1 MPKKISFVTVVLAIA
16 VLLFIAINAIDSDN
30 TEVAD
35 SIATSTE
42 STTSSPSES
51 LLTTDSPILTE
62 QSIDVAQ
69 VITTVEAQTKVVATL
84 GIGSGPGDIA
94 FEECVECEPLLPWA
108 PVQLNDGRIIIADGV
123 NHRWV
128 LLSDGESSEYEW
140 PNSVV
145 ASAQPVIDDADRVYV
160 IVQGPLGKGGEN
172 QAELWVYEVTNFAEP
187 ILRYPA
193 SSIFGSTID
202 LSPEGVSINGVL
214 IDGLTP
220 QIKDRPQ
227 VAFVSFDTSDPDDS
241 TRVKVTWPGHT
252 TNTFIYGEG
261 ESPELFG
268 PMPALEQGDVLMQL
282 LIDGQYFVDRLSV
295 DGTVTRMGVAPNGS
309 VFGAA
314 WADPTGFLQLE
325 PDIPSTRWQIVHYVL
340 ADLM

>member
-1 MPKKISFVTVVLAIA
+1 MPKKISFVTVAVAIA
-16 VLLFIAINAIDSDN
+16 VLLFIAINAINSDN

-35 SIATSTE
+35 SIATSTAATDS
-42 STTSSPSES
+42 STSQSPP
-51 LLTTDSPILTE
+51 TTDSPLLAE

-69 VITTVEAQTKVVATL
+69 VIMTVEAQTKVVATL
-84 GIGSGPGDIA
+84 GVGSGPGEVS
-94 FEECVECEPLLPWA
+94 FEECDDCEPLLPWA
-108 PVQLNDGRIIIADGV
+108 PVRLNDGRIILADGV

-128 LLSDGESSEYEW
+128 LLSDGESSEFVW
-140 PNSVV
+140 PGSVV

-160 IVQGPLGKGGEN
+160 IMQGPLGKGGET
-172 QAELWVYEVTNFAEP
+172 QAELWVYEATNFAEP
-187 ILRYPA
+187 ILRNPA
-193 SSIFGSTID
+193 STIFGSTID
-202 LSPEGVSINGVL
+202 LSLEGVSINGVL

-227 VAFVSFDTSDPDDS
+227 VELVSFDTSDPDDS
-241 TRVKVTWPGHT
+241 TRVKVIWPGHT

-268 PMPALEQGDVLMQL
+268 PMPALEQGDVFMQL

-295 DGTVTRMGVAPNGS
+295 DGTVTRMAVAPNGS
-309 VFGAA
+309 ISGAA

-325 PDIPSTRWQIVHYVL
+325 LDVPSTRWQIVHYDL
-340 ADLM
+340 PDLM

>member
-1 MPKKISFVTVVLAIA
+1 MPKKISFVTGVVAIA
-16 VLLFIAINAIDSDN
+16 VLLFLAINATNSDN

-42 STTSSPSES
+42 ATTSSTSES
-51 LLTTDSPILTE
+51 PPTTDSPILAE

-84 GIGSGPGDIA
+84 GIGSGPGEIA
-94 FEECVECEPLLPWA
+94 FEECVECEPVLPWA
-108 PVQLNDGRIIIADGV
+108 PVQLNDGRIILADGV

-128 LLSDGESSEYEW
+128 LLNVGESSEFEW

-145 ASAQPVIDDADRVYV
+145 ASAQPVIDDDDRVYV
-160 IVQGPLGKGGEN
+160 IVQGPLGKGGET
-172 QAELWVYEVTNFAEP
+172 QAELWVYEATNFAEP

-193 SSIFGSTID
+193 STIFGSTIY

-227 VAFVSFDTSDPDDS
+227 VAFVSFDTGDPDDS

-295 DGTVTRMGVAPNGS
+295 DGTFTRMGVTHNGS
-309 VFGAA
+309 AFGAA
-314 WADPTGFLQLE
+314 WADQTGFLQLE
-325 PDIPSTRWQIVHYVL
+325 PDVPSTRWQIVHY
-340 ADLM
+340 DLPNLM

>member
-1 MPKKISFVTVVLAIA
+1 MPKKISFVTVAVAIA
-16 VLLFIAINAIDSDN
+16 VLLFIAINAINSDN

-35 SIATSTE
+35 SIATSTAATDS
-42 STTSSPSES
+42 STSQSPP
-51 LLTTDSPILTE
+51 TTDSPLLAE

-69 VITTVEAQTKVVATL
+69 VIMTVEAQTKVVATL
-84 GIGSGPGDIA
+84 GVGSGPGEVS
-94 FEECVECEPLLPWA
+94 FEECDDCEPLLPWA
-108 PVQLNDGRIIIADGV
+108 PVRLNDGRIILADGV

-128 LLSDGESSEYEW
+128 LLNDGESSEFEW

-145 ASAQPVIDDADRVYV
+145 ASAQPVIDDADRVYM
-160 IVQGPLGKGGEN
+160 IVQGQLGKGGET
-172 QAELWVYEVTNFAEP
+172 QAELWVYEATNFAEP
-187 ILRYPA
+187 ILRNPA
-193 SSIFGSTID
+193 STIFGSTID
-202 LSPEGVSINGVL
+202 LSLEGVSINGVL

-227 VAFVSFDTSDPDDS
+227 VEFVSFDTSDPDDS
-241 TRVKVTWPGHT
+241 TRVKVIWPGHT

-268 PMPALEQGDVLMQL
+268 PMPALEQGDVFMQL

-295 DGTVTRMGVAPNGS
+295 DGTVTRMAVAPNGS
-309 VFGAA
+309 ISGAA

-325 PDIPSTRWQIVHYVL
+325 LDVPSTRWQIVHYDL
-340 ADLM
+340 PDLM

>member
-1 MPKKISFVTVVLAIA
+1 MPKKISFVTGVVAIA
-16 VLLFIAINAIDSDN
+16 VLLFLAINAINSDN

-35 SIATSTE
+35 TIATSTE
-42 STTSSPSES
+42 ATTSSTSES
-51 LLTTDSPILTE
+51 PPTTDSPILAE

-108 PVQLNDGRIIIADGV
+108 PVQLNDGRIILADGV

-160 IVQGPLGKGGEN
+160 IVQGPLGKGGGT
-172 QAELWVYEVTNFAEP
+172 QAELWVYEATNFAEP

-193 SSIFGSTID
+193 TPIFSSTID
-202 LSPEGVSINGVL
+202 LSPEGVSINGQLV
-214 IDGLTP
+214 DGLVP
-220 QIKDRPQ
+220 EIKDRPH
-227 VAFVSFDTSDPDDS
+227 VEFVSFDTSDPNDS
-241 TRVKVTWPGHT
+241 TQVKVTWSDHT
-252 TNTFIYGEG
+252 TNTFVYSEG

-268 PMPALEQGDVLMQL
+268 SMPALDQGDVLMRL
-282 LIDGQYFVDRLSV
+282 LIDGQFFIDRLSV
-295 DGTVTRMGVAPNGS
+295 DGSVTRMAVASSGA

-314 WADPTGFLQLE
+314 WANSQGFLQLE
-325 PDIPSTRWQIVHYVL
+325 TDVPSTQWKIVHY
-340 ADLM
+340 DLPELM

>member
-1 MPKKISFVTVVLAIA
+1 MPKKISFVTVAVAIA
-16 VLLFIAINAIDSDN
+16 VLLFIAINAINSDN

-35 SIATSTE
+35 SIATSTAATDS
-42 STTSSPSES
+42 STSQSPP
-51 LLTTDSPILTE
+51 TTDSPLLAE

-69 VITTVEAQTKVVATL
+69 VIMTVEAQTKVVATL
-84 GIGSGPGDIA
+84 GVGSGPGEVS
-94 FEECVECEPLLPWA
+94 FEECDDCEPLLPWA
-108 PVQLNDGRIIIADGV
+108 PVRLNDGRIILADGV

-128 LLSDGESSEYEW
+128 LLNDGESSEFEW
-140 PNSVV
+140 PNSVF

-160 IVQGPLGKGGEN
+160 IMQGPLGKGGET
-172 QAELWVYEVTNFAEP
+172 QAELWVYEATNFAEP
-187 ILRYPA
+187 ILRNPA
-193 SSIFGSTID
+193 STIFGSTID
-202 LSPEGVSINGVL
+202 LSLEGVSINGVL

-227 VAFVSFDTSDPDDS
+227 VELVSFDTSDPDDS
-241 TRVKVTWPGHT
+241 TRVKVIWPGHT

-268 PMPALEQGDVLMQL
+268 PMPALEQGDVFMQL

-295 DGTVTRMGVAPNGS
+295 DGTVTRMAVAPNGS
-309 VFGAA
+309 ISGAA

-325 PDIPSTRWQIVHYVL
+325 LDVPSTRWQIVHYDL
-340 ADLM
+340 PDLM

>member
-1 MPKKISFVTVVLAIA
+1 MPKKISLVTVAIA
-16 VLLFIAINAIDSDN
+16 VMLFIAINAINSDN
-30 TEVAD
+30 IEVVD

-42 STTSSPSES
+42 ATTSSTSES
-51 LLTTDSPILTE
+51 PPTIDSPIPAE

-69 VITTVEAQTKVVATL
+69 VITTVEAQTKVIATL
-84 GIGSGPGDIA
+84 GVGSGPGEIA
-94 FEECVECEPLLPWA
+94 LEECVDCEPLRPLA
-108 PVQLNDGRIIIADGV
+108 PVQMSDGRIVIADGV

-128 LLSDGESSEYEW
+128 ILKDGESSEFVW
-140 PNSVV
+140 PNSAI

-160 IVQGPLGKGGEN
+160 IMQGPFGVDGVN
-172 QAELWVYEVTNFAEP
+172 VAELWVYEATNFAEP

-202 LSPEGVSINGVL
+202 LSPEGVSINGLL

-227 VAFVSFDTSDPDDS
+227 VEFVSFDTSDPDDS
-241 TRVKVTWPGHT
+241 TRVKVTWSGHT
-252 TNTFIYGEG
+252 TNTFIYSRG

-268 PMPALEQGDVLMQL
+268 PMPALDQGDVLMQL

-295 DGTVTRMGVAPNGS
+295 DGTVTRMAVAPNGS

-325 PDIPSTRWQIVHYVL
+325 LDVSSTQWQIVQYDL
-340 ADLM
+340 PDLM

>member
-1 MPKKISFVTVVLAIA
+1 MSKKISFVTVSVAIA
-16 VLLFIAINAIDSDN
+16 ALLFIAINAINSDN

-42 STTSSPSES
+42 ATTSPTSES
-51 LLTTDSPILTE
+51 PPTIDSPIPAE

-84 GIGSGPGDIA
+84 GVGSGPGEVS
-94 FEECVECEPLLPWA
+94 FEECDDCEPLLPWA
-108 PVQLNDGRIIIADGV
+108 PVRLNDGRIILADGV

-128 LLSDGESSEYEW
+128 LLNDGESSEFVW
-140 PNSVV
+140 PDSVV

-160 IVQGPLGKGGEN
+160 IVQGPLGKGGET
-172 QAELWVYEVTNFAEP
+172 QAELWVYEATNFAEP

-202 LSPEGVSINGVL
+202 LSPEHVSINGVL

-220 QIKDRPQ
+220 QIKDHPQ
-227 VAFVSFDTSDPDDS
+227 VEFVSFDTTDPDDS

-261 ESPELFG
+261 ESPEPFG
-268 PMPALEQGDVLMQL
+268 PMPTLEQGDVLMQL

-295 DGTVTRMGVAPNGS
+295 DGTVTRMAVAPNGS

-325 PDIPSTRWQIVHYVL
+325 LDVSSTQWQIVQYDL
-340 ADLM
+340 PDLM

>member
-1 MPKKISFVTVVLAIA
+1 MPKKTSFVTVVLAIA

-325 PDIPSTRWQIVHYVL
+325 PDVPSTRWQIVHYVL

>member
-1 MPKKISFVTVVLAIA
+1 MPKKISFVTVAVAIA
-16 VLLFIAINAIDSDN
+16 VLLFIAINAINSDN

-35 SIATSTE
+35 SIATSTAATDS
-42 STTSSPSES
+42 STSQSPP
-51 LLTTDSPILTE
+51 TTDSPLLAE

-69 VITTVEAQTKVVATL
+69 VIMTVEAQTKVVATL
-84 GIGSGPGDIA
+84 GVGSGPGEVS
-94 FEECVECEPLLPWA
+94 FEECDDCEPLLPWA
-108 PVQLNDGRIIIADGV
+108 PVRLNDGRIILADGV

-128 LLSDGESSEYEW
+128 LLSDGESSEFVW
-140 PNSVV
+140 PGSVV

-160 IVQGPLGKGGEN
+160 IMQGPLGKGGET
-172 QAELWVYEVTNFAEP
+172 QAELWVYEATNFAEP
-187 ILRYPA
+187 ILRNPA
-193 SSIFGSTID
+193 STIFGSTID
-202 LSPEGVSINGVL
+202 LSLEGVSINGVL

-227 VAFVSFDTSDPDDS
+227 VEFVSFDTSDPDDS
-241 TRVKVTWPGHT
+241 TRVKVIWPGHT

-268 PMPALEQGDVLMQL
+268 PMPALEQGDVFMQL

-295 DGTVTRMGVAPNGS
+295 DGTVTRMAVAPNGS
-309 VFGAA
+309 ISGAA

-325 PDIPSTRWQIVHYVL
+325 LDVPSTRWQIVHYDL
-340 ADLM
+340 PDLM

>member
-1 MPKKISFVTVVLAIA
+1 MPKKISFVTGVVAIA
-16 VLLFIAINAIDSDN
+16 VLLFIAINAINSDN
-30 TEVAD
+30 AEVAD

-42 STTSSPSES
+42 TTTSSPSES
-51 LLTTDSPILTE
+51 LPTTVSPILAE

-84 GIGSGPGDIA
+84 GVGSSPGEIA

-108 PVQLNDGRIIIADGV
+108 PVQLNDGRIILADGV

-128 LLSDGESSEYEW
+128 LLNGGESSEFEW

-145 ASAQPVIDDADRVYV
+145 ASAQPVIDDDDRVYV
-160 IVQGPLGKGGEN
+160 IVQGPLGKGGGT
-172 QAELWVYEVTNFAEP
+172 QAEMWVYEATNFAEP

-202 LSPEGVSINGVL
+202 LSPEGVSISGVL

-227 VAFVSFDTSDPDDS
+227 VEFVSFDTSDPDDS

-252 TNTFIYGEG
+252 TNSFIYGEG

-295 DGTVTRMGVAPNGS
+295 DGTVTRMAVAPNGS
-309 VFGAA
+309 IFGAA

-325 PDIPSTRWQIVHYVL
+325 LDVPSTRWQIVHY
-340 ADLM
+340 DLPNLM

>member
-1 MPKKISFVTVVLAIA
+1 MPKKTSFVTVVLAIA

-42 STTSSPSES
+42 ATTSSPSES

-62 QSIDVAQ
+62 QSIVVAQ
-69 VITTVEAQTKVVATL
+69 VITTVEAQTKVAATL
-84 GIGSGPGDIA
+84 GIGSGPGDIS

-108 PVQLNDGRIIIADGV
+108 PVQLNDGRIILADGV

-128 LLSDGESSEYEW
+128 LLNGGESSEFEW

-145 ASAQPVIDDADRVYV
+145 ASAQPVIDDDDRVYV
-160 IVQGPLGKGGEN
+160 IVQGPLGKGGGT
-172 QAELWVYEVTNFAEP
+172 QAELWVYEATNFAEP

-214 IDGLTP
+214 INGLTP

-227 VAFVSFDTSDPDDS
+227 VEFVSFDTSDPDDS
-241 TRVKVTWPGHT
+241 TRVKVIWPGHT

-268 PMPALEQGDVLMQL
+268 PMPALEQGDVFMQL

-295 DGTVTRMGVAPNGS
+295 DGTVTRMAVAPNGS
-309 VFGAA
+309 IIGAA
-314 WADPTGFLQLE
+314 WADLTGFLQLE
-325 PDIPSTRWQIVHYVL
+325 LAVPSTRWQIVHYDL
-340 ADLM
+340 PDLM

>member
-16 VLLFIAINAIDSDN
+16 VLLFIAINAINSDN

-42 STTSSPSES
+42 ATTSSPSES

-62 QSIDVAQ
+62 QSIVVAQ
-69 VITTVEAQTKVVATL
+69 VITTVEAQTKVAATL
-84 GIGSGPGDIA
+84 GIGSGPGDIS

-108 PVQLNDGRIIIADGV
+108 PVQLTDGRIIIADGV

-145 ASAQPVIDDADRVYV
+145 ASAQPVIDDDDRVYV
-160 IVQGPLGKGGEN
+160 IVQGPLGKGGGT
-172 QAELWVYEVTNFAEP
+172 QAELWVYEATNFAEP

-193 SSIFGSTID
+193 STIFGSTID

-227 VAFVSFDTSDPDDS
+227 VELVSFDTIDPDDS

-268 PMPALEQGDVLMQL
+268 SMPALEQGDVLMQL

-295 DGTVTRMGVAPNGS
+295 DGTVTRMAVAPNGS
-309 VFGAA
+309 IFGAA

-325 PDIPSTRWQIVHYVL
+325 LDVPSTRWQIVHYDL
-340 ADLM
+340 PDLM

>member
-1 MPKKISFVTVVLAIA
+1 MPKKTSFVTVVLAIA

>member
-1 MPKKISFVTVVLAIA
+1 MPKKISFVTVAVAIA
-16 VLLFIAINAIDSDN
+16 VLLFIAINAINSDN

-35 SIATSTE
+35 SIATSTAATDS
-42 STTSSPSES
+42 STSQSPP
-51 LLTTDSPILTE
+51 TTDSPLLAE

-69 VITTVEAQTKVVATL
+69 VIMTVEAQTKVVATL
-84 GIGSGPGDIA
+84 GVGSGPGEVS
-94 FEECVECEPLLPWA
+94 FEECDDCEPLLPWA
-108 PVQLNDGRIIIADGV
+108 PVRLNDGRIILADGV

-128 LLSDGESSEYEW
+128 LLNDGESSEFVW
-140 PNSVV
+140 PGSVV

-160 IVQGPLGKGGEN
+160 IMQGPLGKGGET
-172 QAELWVYEVTNFAEP
+172 QAELWVYEATNFAEP

-193 SSIFGSTID
+193 STIFGSTID
-202 LSPEGVSINGVL
+202 LSLEGVSINGVL

-227 VAFVSFDTSDPDDS
+227 VEFVSFDTSDPDDS
-241 TRVKVTWPGHT
+241 TRVKVIWPGHT

-268 PMPALEQGDVLMQL
+268 PMPALEQGDVFMQL

-295 DGTVTRMGVAPNGS
+295 DGTVTRMAVAPNGS
-309 VFGAA
+309 ISGAA

-325 PDIPSTRWQIVHYVL
+325 LDVPSTRWQIVHYDL
-340 ADLM
+340 PDLM

>member
-1 MPKKISFVTVVLAIA
+1 MPKKISFVTVAVAIA
-16 VLLFIAINAIDSDN
+16 VLLFIAINAINSDN

-35 SIATSTE
+35 SIATSTAATDS
-42 STTSSPSES
+42 STSQSPP
-51 LLTTDSPILTE
+51 TTDSPLLAE

-69 VITTVEAQTKVVATL
+69 VIMTVEAQTKVVATL
-84 GIGSGPGDIA
+84 GVGSGPGEVS
-94 FEECVECEPLLPWA
+94 FEECDDCEPLLPWA
-108 PVQLNDGRIIIADGV
+108 PVRLNDGRIILADGV

-128 LLSDGESSEYEW
+128 LLNDGESSEFVW
-140 PNSVV
+140 PGSVV

-160 IVQGPLGKGGEN
+160 IMQGPLGKGGET
-172 QAELWVYEVTNFAEP
+172 QAELWVYEATNFAEP
-187 ILRYPA
+187 ILRNPA
-193 SSIFGSTID
+193 STIFGSTID
-202 LSPEGVSINGVL
+202 LSLEGVSINGVL

-227 VAFVSFDTSDPDDS
+227 VEFVSFDTSDPDDS
-241 TRVKVTWPGHT
+241 TRVKVIWPGHT

-268 PMPALEQGDVLMQL
+268 PMPDLEQGDVFMQL

-295 DGTVTRMGVAPNGS
+295 DGTVTRMAVAPNGS
-309 VFGAA
+309 ISGAA

-325 PDIPSTRWQIVHYVL
+325 LDVPSTRWQIVHYDL
-340 ADLM
+340 PDLM

>member
-1 MPKKISFVTVVLAIA
+1 MPKKISFVTVAVAIA
-16 VLLFIAINAIDSDN
+16 VLLFIAINAINSDN

-35 SIATSTE
+35 SIATSTAATDS
-42 STTSSPSES
+42 STSQSPP
-51 LLTTDSPILTE
+51 TTDSPLLAE

-69 VITTVEAQTKVVATL
+69 VIMTVEAQTKVVATL
-84 GIGSGPGDIA
+84 GVGSGPGEVS
-94 FEECVECEPLLPWA
+94 FEECDDCEPLLPWA
-108 PVQLNDGRIIIADGV
+108 PVRLNDGRIILADGV

-128 LLSDGESSEYEW
+128 LLNDGESSEFVW
-140 PNSVV
+140 PGSVV

-160 IVQGPLGKGGEN
+160 IMQGPLGKGGET
-172 QAELWVYEVTNFAEP
+172 QAELWVYEATNFAEP
-187 ILRYPA
+187 ILRNPA
-193 SSIFGSTID
+193 STIFGSTID
-202 LSPEGVSINGVL
+202 LSLEGVSINGVL

-227 VAFVSFDTSDPDDS
+227 VEFVSFDTSDPDDS
-241 TRVKVTWPGHT
+241 TRVKVIWPGHT

-268 PMPALEQGDVLMQL
+268 PMPALEQGDVFMQL

-295 DGTVTRMGVAPNGS
+295 DGTVTRMAVAPNGS
-309 VFGAA
+309 ISGAA

-325 PDIPSTRWQIVHYVL
+325 LDVPSTRWQIVHYDL
-340 ADLM
+340 PDLM

>member
-1 MPKKISFVTVVLAIA
+1 MPKKTSFVTVVLAIA

-160 IVQGPLGKGGEN
+160 IVQGPLGKGDET
-172 QAELWVYEVTNFAEP
+172 QAELWVYEATNFAEP

-268 PMPALEQGDVLMQL
+268 PRPALEQGDVLMQL

-325 PDIPSTRWQIVHYVL
+325 PDVPSTRWQIVHYVL

>member
-1 MPKKISFVTVVLAIA
+1 MPKKISFVTVAVAIA
-16 VLLFIAINAIDSDN
+16 VLLFIAINAINSDN

-35 SIATSTE
+35 SIATSTAATDS
-42 STTSSPSES
+42 STSQSPP
-51 LLTTDSPILTE
+51 TTDSPLLAE

-69 VITTVEAQTKVVATL
+69 VIMTVEAQTKVVATL
-84 GIGSGPGDIA
+84 GVGSGPGEVS
-94 FEECVECEPLLPWA
+94 FEECDDCEPLLPWA
-108 PVQLNDGRIIIADGV
+108 PVRLNDGRIILADGV

-128 LLSDGESSEYEW
+128 LLNDGESSEFVW
-140 PNSVV
+140 PGSVV

-160 IVQGPLGKGGEN
+160 IMQGPLGKGGET
-172 QAELWVYEVTNFAEP
+172 QAELWVYEATNFAEP
-187 ILRYPA
+187 ILRNPA
-193 SSIFGSTID
+193 STIFGSTID
-202 LSPEGVSINGVL
+202 LSLEGVSINGVL

-227 VAFVSFDTSDPDDS
+227 VEFVSFDTSDPDDS

-268 PMPALEQGDVLMQL
+268 PMPALEQGDVFMQL

-295 DGTVTRMGVAPNGS
+295 DGTVTRMAVAPNGS
-309 VFGAA
+309 ISGAA

-325 PDIPSTRWQIVHYVL
+325 LDVPSTRWQIVHYDL
-340 ADLM
+340 PDLM